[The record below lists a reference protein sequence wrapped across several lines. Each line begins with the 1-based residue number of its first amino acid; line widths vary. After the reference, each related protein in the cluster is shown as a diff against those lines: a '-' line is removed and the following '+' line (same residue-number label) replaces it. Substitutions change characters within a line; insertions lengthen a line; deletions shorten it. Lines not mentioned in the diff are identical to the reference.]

1 VTLPRVLLEELN
13 RLGFVQIDDERDF
26 VFVRTE
32 MSNQFRL
39 RLAGLGKATW
49 RVGLQWRSTGGLG
62 GLPAAFVAVAL
73 GSLGMSSDGDTIDLS
88 TSDVLMTLPRLIEEC
103 VLPLV
108 DLPRG

>member
-1 VTLPRVLLEELN
+1 MVEELN
-13 RLGFVQIDDERDF
+13 RLGFAQVDDERDF

-39 RLAGLGKATW
+39 RLEALGRATW

-88 TSDVLMTLPRLIEEC
+88 TSDMLTTLPRLVEEC
-103 VLPLV
+103 VVPLV